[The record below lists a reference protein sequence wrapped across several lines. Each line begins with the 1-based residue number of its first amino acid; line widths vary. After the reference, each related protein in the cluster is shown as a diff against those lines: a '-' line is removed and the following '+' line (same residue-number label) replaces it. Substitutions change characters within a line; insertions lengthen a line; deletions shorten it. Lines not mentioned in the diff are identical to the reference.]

1 MDITLSV
8 MMVTTAGFA
17 FSATSAK
24 ALLNCRTTEFC
35 AINDPTTRSDTI
47 IFFMRL
53 ILFYVSL
60 EMRNYVFGSQKT
72 KSPVLI
78 NEQGFLLQK
87 IISILF

>member
-1 MDITLSV
+1 
-8 MMVTTAGFA
+8 
-17 FSATSAK
+17 
-24 ALLNCRTTEFC
+24 
-35 AINDPTTRSDTI
+35 
-47 IFFMRL
+47 MRL